1 MLQLIII
8 AVYFLAVIGIGLA
21 GRRRH
26 LRFDEYMT
34 AGRKYSTPFITGSLL
49 ATIIGGSATIGL
61 AGLAFSRGL
70 TGAWWLLVGSLGLIV
85 LGFFFAAK
93 VRNFGFYTL
102 PQIIEKHYGAKVS
115 LSFSIVIVLAW
126 TGVTAAQI
134 IAAGKILS
142 VLGIGSSEVWMVVF
156 TLIFLGY
163 AFTGGQYSIIRTD
176 ILDIVLIFAGIFCG
190 LGVLLYKVGGLGQ
203 LFSVMPVDKLS
214 FPVSSSFGVMDLLA
228 YLLVVGLTYVVG
240 PDLYGRLFCARDG
253 STARKAAFWAA
264 VLIVPLAFAISLIGM
279 GASLLFPGISSEQ
292 AFPQLITG
300 LLPSLAGGLVLAALV
315 SAIMSTAVATLWS
328 SSTILSIN
336 VIGFFTKPQDD
347 RRSLLFSRLSILI
360 IGLASL
366 GLALVLKGVITTI
379 VFAYTI
385 YTCGVIVPAIAGFYH
400 DKLKVTPNASL
411 ASIIGG
417 GAVGLISK
425 LLSIKYLD
433 VGAIGISLALLLIIS
448 LVENRL
454 HYSRNKPVN
463 PVL

>member
-1 MLQLIII
+1 MLLLAII

-61 AGLAFSRGL
+61 AGLGFSKGL
-70 TGAWWLLVGSLGLIV
+70 SGAWWLLVGSLGLMV
-85 LGFFFAAK
+85 LGYFFAAK

-102 PQIIEKHYGAKVS
+102 PQILEKHYGRKVS
-115 LSFSIVIVLAW
+115 LAASIVIVLAW

-142 VLGIGSSEVWMVVF
+142 VLGIGSTEIWMIAF
-156 TLIFLGY
+156 TLIFVGY
-163 AFTGGQYSIIRTD
+163 AVTGGQYSIIRTD
-176 ILDIVLIFAGIFCG
+176 ILDIVIIFTGIFCG
-190 LGVLLYKVGGLGQ
+190 LGFLLATLGG
-203 LFSVMPVDKLS
+203 FSGLAAALPADKLS
-214 FPVSSSFGVMDLLA
+214 FPLSAAFGIKDLLT

-253 STARKAAFWAA
+253 QTARKAAFWSALL
-264 VLIVPLAFAISLIGM
+264 VIPLALAITLIGM
-279 GASLLFPGISSEQ
+279 GAFAVFPNISAEQ
-292 AFPQLITG
+292 AFPKLITG
-300 LLPSLAGGLVLAALV
+300 LLPTLAAGLVLAALV

-328 SSTILSIN
+328 SSTILSVNI
-336 VIGFFTKPQDD
+336 IGFFKKSQADNK
-347 RRSLLFSRLSILI
+347 SLLVSRLSVIF

-366 GLALVLKGVITTI
+366 GLALLLKGVISTI

-385 YTCGVIVPAIAGFYH
+385 YTCGVIVPAIAGFYK
-400 DKLKVTPNASL
+400 DKLKVTSNAAL
-411 ASIIGG
+411 AAIIGG
-417 GAVGLISK
+417 GVTGMISK
-425 LLSIKYLD
+425 IYAIKYLD
-433 VGAIGISLALLLIIS
+433 IGAIGLSLALLLIVS

-454 HYSRNKPVN
+454 GHSNRKRIVPVS
-463 PVL
+463 